1 MSLLKIELNNINVQ
15 ILKKGILVTFSQN
28 RIDMVWNGFTKR
40 TVNWEDEAITLID
53 QRKLPNKLVIIKC
66 IDHHQVVNTIKNMSI
81 RGAPAIGAIA
91 ALALALVA
99 KKSKARTKNEL
110 MKELELAA
118 KDLKATRPTGVNL
131 FWAIQRIMNKAYS
144 TEGKIE
150 EIIEAIKKEAFTII
164 EEDIETN
171 RAIGKN
177 GAEILN
183 DGDTVLTHCK

>member
-66 IDHHQVVNTIKNMSI
+66 IDHHQVVNAIKNMSI

-110 MKELELAA
+110 
-118 KDLKATRPTGVNL
+118 
-131 FWAIQRIMNKAYS
+131 
-144 TEGKIE
+144 
-150 EIIEAIKKEAFTII
+150 
-164 EEDIETN
+164 
-171 RAIGKN
+171 
-177 GAEILN
+177 
-183 DGDTVLTHCK
+183 